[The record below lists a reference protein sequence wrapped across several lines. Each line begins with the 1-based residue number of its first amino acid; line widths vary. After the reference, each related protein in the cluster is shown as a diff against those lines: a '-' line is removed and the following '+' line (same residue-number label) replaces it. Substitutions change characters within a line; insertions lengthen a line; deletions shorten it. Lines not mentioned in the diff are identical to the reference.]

1 RPIRFIE
8 KFCKPSKGSK
18 RQLVLQP
25 WQHFIIGSLFGWV
38 HKEIKLRRFKEALIF
53 MGRKNGKTTTI
64 SGVANYAVSQDGENG
79 AEIHLLANVMKQARI
94 LFDESKAM
102 IKASP
107 KLDKN
112 FRTLRDEI
120 HYDATISKIMPQAS
134 DSDKLDGLNTHMG
147 IFDEIHEFKDYKLIS
162 VIKNSRAARLQP
174 LL

>member
-1 RPIRFIE
+1 
-8 KFCKPSKGSK
+8 
-18 RQLVLQP
+18 
-25 WQHFIIGSLFGWV
+25 
-38 HKEIKLRRFKEALIF
+38 
-53 MGRKNGKTTTI
+53 
-64 SGVANYAVSQDGENG
+64 
-79 AEIHLLANVMKQARI
+79 MKQARI

-134 DSDKLDGLNTHMG
+134 DSDKLDGLNTHIG

-162 VIKNSRAARLQP
+162 VIKTQELQGYN
-174 LL
+174 LFSSTLRQQGIN